1 MIAGETTT
9 FFASWLRNP
18 LGIAAVLPSG
28 PAVADA
34 CAAQLD
40 LARDGA
46 VLELGAGTGSLTRG
60 LLRRGC
66 PPERVIALERERE
79 LLRVLRAS
87 VPGIRAVAADA
98 TQLGAVLDRMGE
110 RSIAAVLSSLPIKW
124 FPLETQRTIVEQCF
138 DRLGPGG
145 RIVQI
150 TNAFAS
156 PLPCAPLGIEG
167 REVSRVW
174 RNAVPVQIWSYASKR

>member
-1 MIAGETTT
+1 MIASETTT
-9 FFASWLRNP
+9 FFATWLRDP
-18 LGIAAVLPSG
+18 LGVAAVLPSG

-40 LARDGA
+40 LAREGA

-66 PPERVIALERERE
+66 PAERIIALERERE
-79 LLRVLRAS
+79 LLRVLRES
-87 VPGIRAVAADA
+87 LPDIRAVAADA
-98 TQLGAVLDRMGE
+98 SQLGAVLDRMGE
-110 RSIAAVLSSLPIKW
+110 RTIAAVLSSLPIKW
-124 FPLETQRTIVEQCF
+124 FPLETQRAIVEQCF

-156 PLPCAPLGIEG
+156 PLPCAPLGIDG
-167 REVSRVW
+167 SEVARVW
-174 RNAVPVQIWSYASKR
+174 RNAVPVQIWSYTRNR